1 MKPVTYILGVALAL
15 LLSGCL
21 LSGKQTQKASA
32 TPPPPKPA
40 SSAPASAEPA
50 PKTPLSIPQTVA
62 ELPAPQPISADAL
75 ATTKPPEEAAESQP
89 ARTPPRRSGPVAG
102 PPRAEPTPPAPA
114 AAAPPPPVP
123 EQPVERPPIQEILPA
138 AEQKRLQESAD
149 GRKRDIKK
157 VLDQTDLRKLNPG
170 QRDLVARI
178 RTLVSQSDD
187 AGMRNDWRQA
197 DALAGQALVLVR
209 ELQSGR

>member
-1 MKPVTYILGVALAL
+1 M
-15 LLSGCL
+15 
-21 LSGKQTQKASA
+21 
-32 TPPPPKPA
+32 
-40 SSAPASAEPA
+40 
-50 PKTPLSIPQTVA
+50 
-62 ELPAPQPISADAL
+62 
-75 ATTKPPEEAAESQP
+75 
-89 ARTPPRRSGPVAG
+89 
-102 PPRAEPTPPAPA
+102 
-114 AAAPPPPVP
+114 
-123 EQPVERPPIQEILPA
+123 ERPPIQEILPA

-149 GRKRDIKK
+149 GRKRDIKR

-178 RTLVSQSDD
+178 RTLLSQSDD